1 MTLLLLLLNVHL
13 MWDKLYVVFICNIS
27 NKSYEIL
34 LVVFIIVNEQQE
46 CDQYIGNH
54 RKKCQVVEKPHPF
67 EF

>member
-34 LVVFIIVNEQQE
+34 LVVFIIVNVQQ
-46 CDQYIGNH
+46 
-54 RKKCQVVEKPHPF
+54 V
-67 EF
+67 